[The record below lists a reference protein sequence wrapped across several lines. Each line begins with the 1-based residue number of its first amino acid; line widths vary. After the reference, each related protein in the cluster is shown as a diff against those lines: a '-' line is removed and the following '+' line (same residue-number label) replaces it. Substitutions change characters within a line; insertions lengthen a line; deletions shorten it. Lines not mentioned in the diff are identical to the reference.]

1 MSLEFC
7 VKIASRYQCFKNQLW
22 FLEVDWFVHKGGENS
37 PVLINKYSTPASM
50 VLLQGKSFKKP
61 TKRSRQDESNGVK
74 KNFTMIY
81 EPTATEKETQ
91 K

>member
-1 MSLEFC
+1 
-7 VKIASRYQCFKNQLW
+7 
-22 FLEVDWFVHKGGENS
+22 
-37 PVLINKYSTPASM
+37 M

-81 EPTATEKETQ
+81 EPTATEKETL